1 MSKKYTIGV
10 DFGTQSGRALLV
22 EVATG
27 REVATAIKEY
37 PHGVMD
43 EYLPDGTTRLDDVWA
58 RQHPQ
63 DYIDVLKEAI
73 PRVLKESG
81 VDPENVIGV
90 GVDFTACT
98 LIPVGE
104 EGIPLC
110 FHDEYKSNPHAYVKL
125 WKHHAAQDK
134 ANKINDIAKKRAEE
148 FLNLYGGKVS
158 SEWLFPKL
166 WQMLDEAPDL
176 YKRAAKFIEA
186 ADWVVM
192 QLTGEEKRNS
202 CAAGYKAMWH
212 KHKGYPSNEF
222 FKTLDPR
229 LENVVDQKLSR
240 DIYPIGTKA
249 GELTEEAARLTG
261 LMQGTAVA
269 VGNVDAHVAVPAVG
283 IVEEGKMLM
292 IMGTSTCHII
302 LAKEEKIVPGICGVV
317 EDGVIPG
324 FRL

>member
-1 MSKKYTIGV
+1 M
-10 DFGTQSGRALLV
+10 
-22 EVATG
+22 
-27 REVATAIKEY
+27 
-37 PHGVMD
+37 
-43 EYLPDGTTRLDDVWA
+43 
-58 RQHPQ
+58 
-63 DYIDVLKEAI
+63 
-73 PRVLKESG
+73 
-81 VDPENVIGV
+81 DPENVIGV

-283 IVEEGKMLM
+283 IVEEGKCL
-292 IMGTSTCHII
+292 
-302 LAKEEKIVPGICGVV
+302 
-317 EDGVIPG
+317 
-324 FRL
+324 